1 MSGLLDR
8 LQQCN
13 YILEML
19 AACLLFAL
27 PLKKRHHPWLRFGAG
42 ALAALVVSMTV
53 GGISAT
59 GVAEAGMAYLAQLI
73 VVVLPIWLS
82 CDVSVEDAV
91 YGTICAY
98 AMQHFSSSLYIL
110 LCLGTGAGHDIWQ
123 LLDPATLGY
132 YLLAYVPPY
141 FLIYRLCARPLGQ
154 DGSYRASLF
163 RAGGITV
170 LVLPVALFLSL
181 VAKLSGGGGV
191 AFLVCQVYAMLCSA
205 YVLWVQ
211 VSQSR
216 EVQLQAELKVQQAL
230 WEKEKEQYQLSRAT
244 IEVINRKCHDLKH
257 QLAALRHCSELQ
269 REESLREIEQAA
281 LIYDAVVQTGNEV
294 LDTVL
299 TEKSLVCEHRNIQWT
314 CMADGRGLAGM
325 NPVDLYA
332 LVGNALDNAIES
344 VQQLQDPAKRVI
356 GVTLFRR
363 DGLSVLRVE
372 NYCETP
378 PLFRDGLPVTT
389 KQDRTV
395 HGFGMKS
402 MRQTAEKY
410 GGSLSVQVED
420 HVFVLCVVLP
430 VQPPRQ
436 EGTAESAVL

>member
-73 VVVLPIWLS
+73 VMVLPIWLS

-141 FLIYRLCARPLGQ
+141 FLIYRLCAWPLGR

-216 EVQLQAELKVQQAL
+216 EVQQAL

-257 QLAALRHCSELQ
+257 QLAALRHCSEFQ

-344 VQQLQDPAKRVI
+344 VQKLQDPAKRVI